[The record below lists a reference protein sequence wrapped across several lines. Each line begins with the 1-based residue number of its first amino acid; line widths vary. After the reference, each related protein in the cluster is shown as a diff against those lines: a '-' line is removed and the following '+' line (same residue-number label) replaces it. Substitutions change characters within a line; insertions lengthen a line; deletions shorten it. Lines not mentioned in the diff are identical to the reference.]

1 MKTIT
6 IQIGNSDDK
15 LPQSYWS
22 RFCHEMIGAI
32 QHYATEIHFSG
43 YSLPNA
49 RWQNAAFV
57 FTIDESL
64 TGELSECVVIIRD
77 NYGQDSVALTEGE
90 TRLI

>member
-1 MKTIT
+1 MKTIS

-22 RFCHEMIGAI
+22 RFCDEIIGAI
-32 QHYATEIHFSG
+32 RHYATEIHFSG

-49 RWQNAAFV
+49 TWQNAAFIFV
-57 FTIDESL
+57 IDESL
-64 TGELSECVVIIRD
+64 ISELSECVVIIRD
-77 NYGQDSVALTEGE
+77 NYGQDSVAWTEGE